1 MSSSTTYTLPDG
13 RVISYKISIPQ
24 QTSEGPLT
32 PVLLSNSLA
41 APYASWDRVVRV
53 LVEQG
58 YPVLQYDQPGHG
70 ETSAP
75 SDLDVTTFIS
85 MADDVAAL
93 LQGLNVSKLK
103 AWIGVSMG
111 AAKGVFFAVKYP
123 GVVEN
128 LIICDTISSCP
139 KLAGVDD
146 VFEPR
151 AQKALEE
158 GDMKSMVDATFTRW
172 FSETWRRENP
182 QEAERIKNV
191 MMGTKVEGFVTCI
204 RALQS
209 ETFDLRPLAL
219 KVGGAVDD
227 ALVIVGELDANLPQT
242 MDTLRNQIQEG
253 FRSIGK
259 SNQVGL
265 KIIKKAG
272 HVSYI
277 DGFEEFCQA
286 VTEFLGNGSS
296 LGSTKGDSIEFIVG
310 EGTSAKI

>member
-1 MSSSTTYTLPDG
+1 MTSSTKYTLPDG

-24 QTSEGPLT
+24 QNSEGRLK

-41 APYASWDRVVRV
+41 APYTSWDHVVKV
-53 LVEQG
+53 LVDQG
-58 YPVLQYDQPGHG
+58 YSVLQYDQPGHG

-75 SDLDVTTFIS
+75 SDLDVTTFVS

-93 LQGLNVSKLK
+93 LQGLKISKLK

-123 GVVEN
+123 RVVEN

-139 KLAGVDD
+139 KFAGVDD

-151 AQKALEE
+151 AKKALEE
-158 GDMKSMVDATFTRW
+158 GHMRSMIDATFSRW
-172 FSETWRRENP
+172 FTGTWRKENP
-182 QEAERIKNV
+182 QEADRIKNV

-209 ETFDLRPLAL
+209 ETFDLRPLAS

-242 MDTLRNQIQEG
+242 MDTLRSQIQEG
-253 FRSIGK
+253 FQSVGK
-259 SNQVGL
+259 PNEIEL
-265 KIIKKAG
+265 KVIKKAG
-272 HVSYI
+272 HVSYV
-277 DGFEEFCQA
+277 DGFEEFCQVVMA
-286 VTEFLGNGSS
+286 FLGKTRSPLTES
-296 LGSTKGDSIEFIVG
+296 AAR
-310 EGTSAKI
+310 EGAPAKI